1 MSVAMVDDKR
11 ERLKQWLS
19 SGKASLHPLTFPQR
33 ELWEASPAPVG
44 DVSNTICSLI
54 EIKGPITEK
63 DLRTAMQMVV
73 NRHEVMRL
81 SLLPGKGQ
89 AVQMVLSESEPMM
102 SFREVPSSWSL
113 DDVAAGA
120 EETFE
125 TPFDLVKGPLYRLD
139 VMRRA
144 PNDHVLVGAMH
155 HAISDGWTLC
165 NLVQDLYSAYVQV
178 MLGVKGGLPPV
189 AMSYMAWGA
198 AERAYWQPALLA
210 QRAEF
215 WKLHLAGSKELFAD
229 RAGSPGAPGRPQ
241 RDVAHIPA
249 ELGIA
254 IRDLARRTG
263 ATLYSTLL
271 AAFQIALSR
280 WTGETDITVGTPV
293 ANRTR
298 KDVHETMGYFAGVVP
313 VRGQVDASRT
323 FSDSLRAVHQT
334 TIDCFANA
342 MPFAE
347 LVSALN
353 PPRVP
358 GRNPLYQVR
367 FALQNQPVPDISV
380 AGFSAKLKVIS
391 TGTPRFDLACE
402 VTEEGDGMEVV
413 WLFGKSRF
421 SAAEIEEL
429 NTLYLSVLT
438 AVCGSPGSRV
448 SL

>member
-1 MSVAMVDDKR
+1 MSVVVNDDRR
-11 ERLKQWLS
+11 ERLRQWLS

-33 ELWEASPAPVG
+33 ELWETSPAPVA
-44 DVSNTICSLI
+44 DISNTICSLI

-120 EETFE
+120 QETFE

-139 VMRRA
+139 VMRRG
-144 PNDHVLVGAMH
+144 PSDHVLVGAMH

-165 NLVQDLYSAYVQV
+165 NLVQDLYAAYVQV

-189 AMSYMAWGA
+189 AMSYIGWGA

-215 WKLHLAGSKELFAD
+215 WKPHLAGSKELFAD
-229 RAGSPGAPGRPQ
+229 RAGSPAESGRPQ
-241 RDVAHIPA
+241 RRVEYIPA
-249 ELGIA
+249 GLGIA
-254 IRDLARRTG
+254 VRDLARRSG

-280 WTGETDITVGTPV
+280 WSGETDIVVGTPV

-298 KDVHETMGYFAGVVP
+298 KDVNETMGYFAGVVP
-313 VRGQVDASRT
+313 IRGQVDASRT
-323 FSDSLRAVHQT
+323 FSESLRSVHQT

-367 FALQNQPVPDISV
+367 FALQNQPVPDIAV
-380 AGFSAKLKVIS
+380 AGFSARLKVIS

-402 VTEEGDGMEVV
+402 VTEAGDGMEVV

-421 SAAEIEEL
+421 SADEMEEFHA
-429 NTLYLSVLT
+429 LYLSVLT
-438 AVCGSPGSRV
+438 AACGSPGSRV